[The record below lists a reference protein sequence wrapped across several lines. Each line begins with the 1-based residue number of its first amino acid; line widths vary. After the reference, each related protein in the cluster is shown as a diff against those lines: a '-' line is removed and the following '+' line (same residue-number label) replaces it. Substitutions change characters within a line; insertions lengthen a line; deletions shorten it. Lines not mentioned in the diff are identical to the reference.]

1 MYFYY
6 TYGAFSI
13 YKVHF
18 SKIEMAEH
26 NLLGIKGEDL
36 AVEYLKDKGHKIIER
51 NWRLSGYEIDIISE
65 HQEFIVFVEVKTRS
79 TSQWG
84 NPEEAIGKQRMRRMI
99 NGASNYL
106 KLNNIDKPTRF
117 DVVAIIVSDEEKE
130 IEYFEDAFLAF
141 L

>member
-1 MYFYY
+1 MYFYHA
-6 TYGAFSI
+6 YGAFSI

-18 SKIEMAEH
+18 SEIEMAEH

-51 NWRLSGYEIDIISE
+51 NWRFSGYEVDIISE

-79 TSQWG
+79 TSHWG

-106 KLNNIDKPTRF
+106 KLNNIDRPARF
-117 DVVAIIVSDEEKE
+117 DIVAIIVSGEEKE

>member
-1 MYFYY
+1 
-6 TYGAFSI
+6 
-13 YKVHF
+13 
-18 SKIEMAEH
+18 MAKH
-26 NLLGIKGEDL
+26 NLLGTKGEDL
-36 AVEYLKDKGHKIIER
+36 AVEYLKDKGHNIIER

-106 KLNNIDKPTRF
+106 KLNNIDKPARF
-117 DVVAIIVSDEEKE
+117 DVVAIIASGEEKE